1 LPKPTPNS
9 HPRSQNSAA
18 PAYLDSARTVAF
30 QALRAV
36 HGGAY
41 TDVALDRALKS
52 ADLKPNDRGLATE
65 IVYGCIRRQRTLDTL
80 VDALAKKP
88 AAEQPP
94 DLRTLFH
101 LGLYQLRYLDHIPPS
116 AAVNTTVEI
125 AKTHG
130 MKGLAGVVNG
140 LLRQYLRLREP
151 EPGASVS
158 SAKQPEPVAS
168 TMTVDVASES
178 AATAGPANAA
188 PAEPAEAKADA
199 PALPQRDPLTLPA
212 DPSQHLGVQESFP
225 DWIVEIWRS
234 QLPPDEIKALAE
246 WFNQPP
252 SLDLRINP
260 LKTTVAE
267 VQKGFYSQSL
277 AADFRGK
284 QLSPQPIPHLPQ
296 GLRLRGATGAVKSLP
311 GFEAGWWMVQD
322 ASAQLVAH
330 LLDPQP
336 GETVI
341 DACAA
346 PGGKT
351 VHIAELMQNTG
362 VIWAVDRTA
371 SRLRK
376 VKQNA
381 KRLGIKNIRIQ
392 EGDSRDQPQF
402 KARADRVLV
411 DAPCSGLGTLHRHA
425 DARWRQNPDSI
436 AGLAKLQREILNHA
450 ATWVKKHGLLVYATC
465 TLNPVENEAIANQF
479 LQAHPQWQIEP
490 PPPVSP
496 AGAFAL
502 PEGWVK
508 VWPHKANMDGF
519 FMLAFRHTGLG

>member
-1 LPKPTPNS
+1 MPKPQ
-9 HPRSQNSAA
+9 PRSKNSAA
-18 PAYLDSARTVAF
+18 PAYIDSARTVAF

-52 ADLKPNDRGLATE
+52 ANLKPNDRGLATE

-130 MKGLAGVVNG
+130 MAGLAGVVNG

-151 EPGASVS
+151 EPGTEPQ
-158 SAKQPEPVAS
+158 KPEPAAA

-178 AATAGPANAA
+178 ATVDETAAA
-188 PAEPAEAKADA
+188 QAEPATTEA
-199 PALPQRDPLTLPA
+199 PAPAQRDPLKLPE
-212 DPSQHLGVQESFP
+212 DPNQHLGVQESFP

-234 QLPPDEIKALAE
+234 QLPPKEIQALAH

-260 LKTTVAE
+260 LKTTLAE
-267 VQKGFYSQSL
+267 VQKIFFSHGLSPDSG
-277 AADFRGK
+277 GK
-284 QLSPQPIPHLPQ
+284 QLSPQPIPHIPQ
-296 GLRLRGATGAVKSLP
+296 GLRLRGATGGIKALP
-311 GFEAGWWMVQD
+311 GFEEGWWMVQD

-336 GETVI
+336 GETII

-402 KARADRVLV
+402 AERADRVLV

-436 AGLAKLQREILNHA
+436 AGLAKLQKEILNHA

-465 TLNPVENEAIANQF
+465 TLNPAENEAIVDQF

-490 PPPVSP
+490 PPPVSA

-508 VWPHKANMDGF
+508 VWPHKADMDGF
-519 FMLAFRHTGLG
+519 FMVALRHTGLG

>member
-1 LPKPTPNS
+1 MPKP

-18 PAYLDSARTVAF
+18 PAPAYIDSARTVAF

-140 LLRQYLRLREP
+140 LLRQYLRLRESEAGTEPKKP
-151 EPGASVS
+151 EPA
-158 SAKQPEPVAS
+158 AA

-178 AATAGPANAA
+178 ATADETAAVQANSATTEA
-188 PAEPAEAKADA
+188 PAPA
-199 PALPQRDPLTLPA
+199 QRDPLKLPE
-212 DPSQHLGVQESFP
+212 DPNQHLGVQESFP

-234 QLPPDEIKALAE
+234 QLPPNEIQPLAH

-260 LKTTVAE
+260 LKTTLAE
-267 VQKGFYSQSL
+267 VQKLFF
-277 AADFRGK
+277 AAGLSPDSDSSGQKTK
-284 QLSPQPIPHLPQ
+284 QLSPQPIPHIPQ
-296 GLRLRGATGAVKSLP
+296 GLRLRGATGGIKSLP
-311 GFEAGWWMVQD
+311 GFEEGWWMIQD

-336 GETVI
+336 GETII

-351 VHIAELMQNTG
+351 VHIAELMQNSG

-402 KARADRVLV
+402 AERADRVLV

-465 TLNPVENEAIANQF
+465 TLNPAENEAIVNQF
-479 LQAHPQWQIEP
+479 LQAHPKWEIEP

-508 VWPHKANMDGF
+508 VWPHKADMDGF
-519 FMLAFRHTGLG
+519 FMVALRHTGLG